1 MNQIKSFLFKLVK
14 LFQKFIHPL
23 SPSERQ
29 ETIEEISPLTVPSFD
44 FYLLVIL
51 SCSIATLGLI
61 TNSPAVIIGAMLL
74 APLMSPIIGIGLSSI
89 TGDDHMLRN
98 SLLTLLIG
106 AGIAVLLSFI
116 MTLVNR
122 LLPFVTLQELPG
134 EVLARMRPTPIDLI
148 IALAGG
154 LAASYAL
161 TRPNLSAALPGV
173 AIATALMPP
182 LCTIGIGIALFRW
195 DVAGG
200 ATLLFLTNMVTIAFA
215 SAAVFLLRGFSAKSK
230 QADQKVPRNL
240 IVSLSLVLILLI
252 PLTFYSVKFFNE
264 ATENRKINNVVAE
277 EVSRSNQSELVDL
290 SVSRTNDTLNMI
302 ITIRTSKAL
311 SYEEVVALQ
320 QAIVQGLDRPVSLK
334 VEQVIAEE
342 LDPLIPPT
350 PTFTPTPTSTT
361 TPGPSATPTSL
372 PPPTLTFTP
381 SPTATP
387 EQVLLSTAQLPLLQ
401 LYQSPGG
408 PVIGKLKAGQWIEKL
423 YQDQVFEGLVWIQVM
438 DSEGRIGWIPK
449 SYLAGATATPFPTST
464 LLGTST
470 KE

>member
-1 MNQIKSFLFKLVK
+1 
-14 LFQKFIHPL
+14 
-23 SPSERQ
+23 
-29 ETIEEISPLTVPSFD
+29 
-44 FYLLVIL
+44 
-51 SCSIATLGLI
+51 
-61 TNSPAVIIGAMLL
+61 
-74 APLMSPIIGIGLSSI
+74 
-89 TGDDHMLRN
+89 
-98 SLLTLLIG
+98 
-106 AGIAVLLSFI
+106 
-116 MTLVNR
+116 
-122 LLPFVTLQELPG
+122 
-134 EVLARMRPTPIDLI
+134 
-148 IALAGG
+148 
-154 LAASYAL
+154 
-161 TRPNLSAALPGV
+161 
-173 AIATALMPP
+173 
-182 LCTIGIGIALFRW
+182 
-195 DVAGG
+195 
-200 ATLLFLTNMVTIAFA
+200 
-215 SAAVFLLRGFSAKSK
+215 
-230 QADQKVPRNL
+230 L

-350 PTFTPTPTSTT
+350 PTFTPSPTGTA

-381 SPTATP
+381 SPTPTP